1 MASLNLYLKS
11 LKEPDPWIIEQKVFD
26 VLNHYLQ
33 PDSTVS
39 PESAAMAIDNLTPM
53 KRRAVQEAGENVEEP
68 ESFLL
73 ELSSIF
79 IEIAKQIPHDH
90 PSQERYIQF
99 FKYLS
104 SLPPTTVITNDVREI
119 RFQLLSRLVYANINL
134 QGYNICFW
142 TGLPT
147 LDTTL
152 EEAWLGMH
160 FFPYR

>member
-1 MASLNLYLKS
+1 
-11 LKEPDPWIIEQKVFD
+11 
-26 VLNHYLQ
+26 
-33 PDSTVS
+33 
-39 PESAAMAIDNLTPM
+39 MAIDNLTPM
-53 KRRAVQEAGENVEEP
+53 KRRAIQETGEDVEEL

-73 ELSSIF
+73 ELSGIF

-99 FKYLS
+99 FKDLS
-104 SLPPTTVITNDVREI
+104 SLPPTSVTANDVREI
-119 RFQLLSRLVYANINL
+119 GFQLLSRLVYANLDL

-160 FFPYR
+160 FFHTDNIKTDLLVKNQKKRTILLNHITNGSI

>member
-11 LKEPDPWIIEQKVFD
+11 LKDPDPWIIEQKVFD

-53 KRRAVQEAGENVEEP
+53 KRRAVQEAEDVGEP

-73 ELSSIF
+73 ELSGIF

-104 SLPPTTVITNDVREI
+104 SLPPTTVTANDVRKI
-119 RFQLLSRLVYANINL
+119 RSQLLSQLVYANLNL

-152 EEAWLGMH
+152 EEA
-160 FFPYR
+160 